1 MRASARLPALR
12 PSRRWEPLAAT
23 WRLGSALAS
32 VLSALSAPALAQSAP
47 RLTAQSSGTTALLQ
61 AVSIVDDQIAWVSGH
76 KATWAHTAD
85 GGVTWTTG
93 TVPGADSLQFRDVY
107 AVSEDTAFLM
117 AAGPGALSR
126 IYHTVDAGLTWQLQW
141 TNPDPKGFYDCFAFW
156 DPTHG
161 ILFGDQV
168 DGQTVMLQTTDGV
181 LWNALPPSLLPAPA
195 GTEGGFASSGT
206 CIITLGDKDAWVATG
221 AGTAARVFHTT
232 DRGERWT
239 AVTTPIAAGPTA
251 GLATI
256 AFRDEKNGVAL
267 GGDVGKE
274 GVRSDNVVI
283 TTDGGKIWA
292 LGGRPSFAGGVYGAA
307 YATGTK
313 PAALVAV
320 GPGGMSL
327 SQDDGKNWMA
337 LDTLAY
343 WSVGFSRGNSGYAV
357 GPKGRITRIELAQ

>member
-1 MRASARLPALR
+1 MSAKEQLTISSVLTALTV
-12 PSRRWEPLAAT
+12 S
-23 WRLGSALAS
+23 S
-32 VLSALSAPALAQSAP
+32 VLSAQAAPP
-47 RLTAQSSGTTALLQ
+47 VTLTPQSSGTTALLQ
-61 AVSIVDDQIAWVSGH
+61 AVSIVDDQTAWVSGH

-85 GGVTWTTG
+85 GGVTWIFG

-117 AAGPGALSR
+117 AAGSGSMSR
-126 IYHTVDAGLTWQLQW
+126 IYHTIDGGLSWQLQW

-156 DPTHG
+156 DPSHG

-168 DGQTVMLQTTDGV
+168 DGRTIMLQTTDGV
-181 LWNALPPSLLPAPA
+181 LWSALPPSLLPAPS
-195 GTEGGFASSGT
+195 GTEGGFAASGT
-206 CIITLGDKDAWVATG
+206 CIITLGDHDAWVATG
-221 AGTAARVFHTT
+221 AGDSARVFHTT

-239 AVTTPIAAGPTA
+239 AVTTPIPAGPTA

-256 AFRDEKNGVAL
+256 AFRDDKNGVAL
-267 GGDVGKE
+267 GGDVAKE
-274 GVRSDNVVI
+274 GVHSDNVIV
-283 TTDGGKIWA
+283 TTDGGRTWTF
-292 LGGRPSFAGGVYGAA
+292 GGRPSFGGGVYGAA

-327 SQDDGKNWMA
+327 SRDDGKSWVA

-343 WSVGFSRGNSGYAV
+343 WSVGFSKGNSGYAV
-357 GPKGRITRIELAQ
+357 GPKGSITRIYLGP

>member
-1 MRASARLPALR
+1 MRARAVR
-12 PSRRWEPLAAT
+12 
-23 WRLGSALAS
+23 S
-32 VLSALSAPALAQSAP
+32 VLSVSTALSALSASSAFSQSPP
-47 RLTAQSSGTTALLQ
+47 RLTTQTSGTTALLQ
-61 AVSIVDDQIAWVSGH
+61 AVSIVDDQTAWVSGH

-85 GGVTWTTG
+85 GGLTWIIG

-126 IYHTVDAGLTWQLQW
+126 IYHTIDGGLTWQLQW

-168 DGQTVMLQTTDGV
+168 DGQTIMLQTTDGT
-181 LWNALPPSLLPAPA
+181 LWNALPPSRLPAPS
-195 GTEGGFASSGT
+195 GTEGGFAASGT
-206 CIITLGDKDAWVATG
+206 CIITLGDHDAWVATG
-221 AGTAARVFHTT
+221 AGDSARVFHTT
-232 DRGERWT
+232 DRGEKWT
-239 AVTTPIAAGPTA
+239 AVTTPIPAGPTA

-267 GGDVGKE
+267 GGDVAKE
-274 GVRSDNVVI
+274 GVRSDNVVV
-283 TTDGGKIWA
+283 TTDGGKKWSVA
-292 LGGRPSFAGGVYGAA
+292 GRPSFAGGVYGAA
-307 YATGTK
+307 YATGVK
-313 PAALVAV
+313 PAVLVAV

-327 SQDDGKNWMA
+327 SRDDGRSWVA

-343 WSVGFSRGNSGYAV
+343 WSVGFGRGTSGYAV
-357 GPKGRITRIELAQ
+357 GPKGRITRIDLGP